1 MTYCYACK
9 CGNKTEKQMPMSE
22 FSKTI
27 VCDKCERLMGIDLVS
42 QQGHRPNTAGA
53 WPMESDA
60 MGVHPAQAKEY
71 SDYLREKGVPTEVN
85 TEGNP
90 VLTSQHHRKL
100 VCAATDT
107 YDRNAG
113 YGDQSRRTPLPER
126 TPRRRHARRNSDGH

>member
-9 CGNKTEKQMPMSE
+9 CGNKTEHSMPMSD

-27 VCDKCERLMGIDLVS
+27 VCEKCGNLMGIDLVA
-42 QQGHRPNTAGA
+42 QQYKTPGTSC

-90 VLTSQHHRKL
+90 ILTSRHHRKL

-126 TPRRRHARRNSDGH
+126 TPRRRHGR